1 LGQLDGRRS
10 GAGRGEDWREA
21 GQTAA
26 QALGEARR
34 VGVAVFPQVSL
45 ANLQARK
52 LDAQI
57 WTAGALA
64 GMVR

>member
-1 LGQLDGRRS
+1 
-10 GAGRGEDWREA
+10 
-21 GQTAA
+21 
-26 QALGEARR
+26 
-34 VGVAVFPQVSL
+34 VFPQVSL

-64 GMVR
+64 GMVRPAHSLHVETPYAGGGAGGPGSGL